1 MDLRQYYLAIQT
13 IEETIED
20 NPVVVVSAAT
30 GDGGRAGLLSEVT
43 SHTAARLIVEGKAML
58 ATKEQ
63 TAIFS
68 LWRQGPPV
76 HNQPHTTA
84 SQAAQTNTIKS
95 AVTRPRKR

>member
-13 IEETIED
+13 IEETIKD

-30 GDGGRAGLLSEVT
+30 ADGGRAGILSEVT
-43 SHTAARLIVEGKAML
+43 SHTAARLIVEGKAVL

-76 HNQPHTTA
+76 QNQPQTTA
-84 SQAAQTNTIKS
+84 PPVAATTTIKS
-95 AVTRPRKR
+95 AATRPRRR

>member
-1 MDLRQYYLAIQT
+1 MDLRQYYQAIQT
-13 IEETIED
+13 LEQTIKD

-30 GDGGRAGLLSEVT
+30 GDGGRAGILSEVT
-43 SHTAARLIVEGKAML
+43 SHTAARLIVEGRAML

-76 HNQPHTTA
+76 RNQP
-84 SQAAQTNTIKS
+84 QTNASPAAPTTNMTS
-95 AVTRPRKR
+95 AVTRPRRR